1 MIYRSSYPPVD
12 IPDISLSELL
22 FRSCDRWAHRPA
34 LIDAP
39 TGRTLTFAQLRQ
51 AVERVAAGFARNG
64 VQQGDVVAFY
74 AVNSIEF
81 AVAFHAVT
89 SLGAITATVNPAFTS
104 EEVERQLRRDGAR
117 FLLTQSELL
126 ECAEAATA
134 CAPVQ
139 AIFVIGGTDRHV
151 SFDSLLSCEGHPPL
165 PTIHPATD
173 VAGIFSS
180 SGTTGLP
187 KGVMITHRNLVAIAQ
202 QMEALG
208 EVSDHDVMPAQ
219 LPFYHFFGV
228 FVNLTAALAAGTTSV
243 ILPRFDLDAFL
254 KLIQDYR
261 VTRAFA
267 VPPVMV
273 MLAKRPEADRY
284 DLSSLQTIVC
294 GAAPLGADVEAAVSQ
309 RLGCKVK
316 QIYGMTEIV
325 PTHIAPDDV
334 PWSKQGSVGVVAPNT
349 EVRIVD
355 PSSGLD
361 VAPGDPGEIWS
372 RGPQSMKGYFNNPDA
387 TASTKDADG
396 WIHTGDLGS
405 ADADG
410 YFYIVDRLKEL
421 IKYKAYQVAPAELEA
436 LLLTHPAVADVAVVR
451 SPDDDAG
458 EVPKAFV
465 VRSAPVDEK
474 DIIEF
479 VAERVAPY
487 KKVRRVEF
495 IDAIPKSPSGKILR
509 RLLVERELS
518 SISILP

>member
-1 MIYRSSYPPVD
+1 
-12 IPDISLSELL
+12 
-22 FRSCDRWAHRPA
+22 
-34 LIDAP
+34 
-39 TGRTLTFAQLRQ
+39 
-51 AVERVAAGFARNG
+51 
-64 VQQGDVVAFY
+64 
-74 AVNSIEF
+74 
-81 AVAFHAVT
+81 
-89 SLGAITATVNPAFTS
+89 
-104 EEVERQLRRDGAR
+104 
-117 FLLTQSELL
+117 
-126 ECAEAATA
+126 
-134 CAPVQ
+134 
-139 AIFVIGGTDRHV
+139 
-151 SFDSLLSCEGHPPL
+151 
-165 PTIHPATD
+165 
-173 VAGIFSS
+173 
-180 SGTTGLP
+180 
-187 KGVMITHRNLVAIAQ
+187 MITHRNLVAIAQ

-436 LLLTHPAVADVAVVR
+436 LLLTVIVEQLA
-451 SPDDDAG
+451 
-458 EVPKAFV
+458 EVLGL
-465 VRSAPVDEK
+465 PVE
-474 DIIEF
+474 E
-479 VAERVAPY
+479 
-487 KKVRRVEF
+487 
-495 IDAIPKSPSGKILR
+495 
-509 RLLVERELS
+509 
-518 SISILP
+518 ILPGYDEDED